1 MTESDD
7 RMDFWWD
14 DESQQYVEGSR
25 YGPISR
31 SKEPR
36 MSEYVASTKKTLDDM
51 GTRFG
56 HLADF
61 QDYLSDGLVV
71 VGNSLARY
79 KNESDVERQKSLEAA
94 VALLKV
100 YQYNM

>member
-1 MTESDD
+1 MGPSG
-7 RMDFWWD
+7 
-14 DESQQYVEGSR
+14 EGD
-25 YGPISR
+25 YGPAYTT
-31 SKEPR
+31 P
-36 MSEYVASTKKTLDDM
+36 TKKTLDDT

-79 KNESDVERQKSLEAA
+79 KNDADVERQKSLEAA

-100 YQYNM
+100 YQYNMVGYDSQKWGFNKMLDACAPSAATLA